1 MILPQTFPARVEEHT
16 EMHGVFWGTDISC
29 FGVTIFWWYTSMVKA
44 LQMNTFCPNV
54 YILQVVADYLCFTT
68 GKRWLGGDRL

>member
-29 FGVTIFWWYTSMVKA
+29 FGVTIFW
-44 LQMNTFCPNV
+44 
-54 YILQVVADYLCFTT
+54 
-68 GKRWLGGDRL
+68 